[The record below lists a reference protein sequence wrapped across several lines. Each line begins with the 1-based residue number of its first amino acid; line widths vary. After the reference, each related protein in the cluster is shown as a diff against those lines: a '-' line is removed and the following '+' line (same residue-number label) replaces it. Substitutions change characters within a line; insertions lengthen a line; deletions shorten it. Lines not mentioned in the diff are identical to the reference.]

1 MTFTTFADLER
12 TDETPLFFVEPRG
25 DKPADPRM
33 WSELARQ
40 KAFVAFMRKTQPQI
54 EVHAIP
60 NAGKRGFKAQA
71 QVKAEG
77 LKAGVFDLF
86 IGWDVKHAS
95 HNAPCTVAWIDFK
108 GFDKNGRPGKLSISQ
123 IEWANRMKG
132 LGYPVACFF
141 TVRAALLWLRDELGA
156 PIRGEFS

>member
-1 MTFTTFADLER
+1 MTFDHLEDLPAV
-12 TDETPLFFVEPRG
+12 PLFPVE
-25 DKPADPRM
+25 KPAKPTGDPHM
-33 WSELARQ
+33 WPELARQ
-40 KAFVAFMRKTQPQI
+40 KAFIAFMRKTQPSI

-60 NAGKRGFKAQA
+60 NAGKRGLKAQA
-71 QVKAEG
+71 QAKAEG

-108 GFDKNGRPGKLSISQ
+108 GFDKNGRPGRLSASQ

-141 TVRAALLWLRDELGA
+141 TVKTALLWLRDELGA
-156 PIRGEFS
+156 PIRGNLA